1 MPGTMQSPRPPRQ
14 THRKLET
21 YAGSIDVI
29 VEPLEDLTNSLL
41 MKRPVG
47 WDQVLPFGAVRGTV
61 RSAMVLKGDLF
72 RAGADVATV
81 RPEIPRAKIAL
92 SRRLDVKDMR

>member
-1 MPGTMQSPRPPRQ
+1 MPGKMHSPSQSHRQ
-14 THRKLET
+14 SDT

-29 VEPLEDLTNSLL
+29 VEPLEDFTNSLL

-47 WDQVLPFGAVRGTV
+47 CDHVLPFGAVRETV
-61 RSAMVLKGDLF
+61 RSAMVLNGDLF
-72 RAGADVATV
+72 RAGADIVTI

-92 SRRLDVKDMR
+92 SRRLDAKDMR